1 MYGDKE
7 YPFAY
12 YHYPKRSDATMLRKS
27 KGLLINLIDM
37 ELQRV
42 HSSQKTLRIEKSMV
56 DVPVTYSHSK
66 QLKAECIDKITDEL
80 SVLKDL
86 EGLYG

>member
-12 YHYPKRSDATMLRKS
+12 YNYPKRSDATMLRKS

-42 HSSQKTLRIEKSMV
+42 HSSQKTLLIEKSM
-56 DVPVTYSHSK
+56 PVTCSHSK